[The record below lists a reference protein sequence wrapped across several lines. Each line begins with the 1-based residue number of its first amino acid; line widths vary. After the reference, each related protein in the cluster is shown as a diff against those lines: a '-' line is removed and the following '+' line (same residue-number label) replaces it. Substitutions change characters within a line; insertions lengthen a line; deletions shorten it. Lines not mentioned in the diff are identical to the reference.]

1 MAENISLKTIADP
14 KSRYGSGKAA
24 TRSLIAQRISG
35 ALNAVFLL
43 FFIWFIV
50 RLAGAGRAEMVH
62 IVANPIVANV
72 IALMVVSVTV
82 HMRIGM
88 REVIEDYVHDEKLNR
103 LSLLLNTVFALLIAV
118 VALLALIKLVFWG

>member
-1 MAENISLKTIADP
+1 MQEKVSLATIADP

-24 TRSLIAQRISG
+24 TRSFFTQRVTG
-35 ALNAVFLL
+35 ALNVAFTL
-43 FFIWFIV
+43 FFVWLVV
-50 RLAGAGRAEMVH
+50 RLAGAGRAEMVP
-62 IVANPIVANV
+62 IIANPIVAIV
-72 IALMVVSVTV
+72 TALMVISVAI

-103 LSLLLNTVFALLIAV
+103 LSLTLNTLFAVLIAV